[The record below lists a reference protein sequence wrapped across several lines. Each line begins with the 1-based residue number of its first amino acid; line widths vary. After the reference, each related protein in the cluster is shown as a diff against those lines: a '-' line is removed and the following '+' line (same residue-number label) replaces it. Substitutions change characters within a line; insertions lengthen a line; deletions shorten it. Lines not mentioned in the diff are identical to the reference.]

1 LIGRARKY
9 NVGMSADVPR
19 RGEDDGPR
27 ATAVTFRSVVEERPG
42 QRLRE
47 LFDLW
52 WPAYRRWF
60 LRDGEQER
68 SSYAGC
74 LRAVRT
80 HVPELV
86 PAYEGLVEL
95 VGGGD
100 LEARFLSLW
109 DPPPF
114 LAACSLAAWT
124 RHGNPSLLRSYDYA
138 PALCETTLLT
148 TTISTRRTMA
158 MSDCLWGALDGV
170 NEDGLAVALAF
181 GGRRAVGR
189 GFAVTLLLRYML
201 EQCADVS
208 QALEAVVA
216 VPVNLSYNIALVD
229 ASGQAA
235 LVRVAPDRPPVIEHG
250 GVCAGNRQGA
260 TEWPEHAT
268 MTGTERRE
276 AVLADALADPTMT
289 IDRLER
295 VFLSEPVQ
303 REPAE
308 HTWGTVYTA
317 RYDTRERSVR
327 LLWPDD
333 VWTVHMATAENGQRL
348 RDTRVLMPPLLQRER
363 EIPHTPQVIFA

>member
-1 LIGRARKY
+1 MRKY

-124 RHGNPSLLRSYDYA
+124 RDGNPSLLRSYDYA

-201 EQCADVS
+201 EQCADVP
-208 QALEAVVA
+208 QALEAVAA

-235 LVRVAPDRPPVIEHG
+235 LVRVAPDRAPVDR
-250 GVCAGNRQGA
+250 A
-260 TEWPEHAT
+260 
-268 MTGTERRE
+268 RR
-276 AVLADALADPTMT
+276 
-289 IDRLER
+289 RL
-295 VFLSEPVQ
+295 
-303 REPAE
+303 
-308 HTWGTVYTA
+308 
-317 RYDTRERSVR
+317 
-327 LLWPDD
+327 
-333 VWTVHMATAENGQRL
+333 
-348 RDTRVLMPPLLQRER
+348 
-363 EIPHTPQVIFA
+363 

>member
-1 LIGRARKY
+1 MRKY

-86 PAYEGLVEL
+86 SAYEGLVEL

-124 RHGNPSLLRSYDYA
+124 RDGNPSLLRSYDYA

-201 EQCADVS
+201 EQCADVP
-208 QALEAVVA
+208 QALEAVAA

-235 LVRVAPDRPPVIEHG
+235 LVRVAPDRAPIVEHG
-250 GVCAGNRQGA
+250 GVCSGKKLVVRRGIPA
-260 TEWPEHAT
+260 TFASRFDRAKNDAMAAMSHVSSCVKPAACSAAKSASSMAYDAVAT
-268 MTGTERRE
+268 LTAKSSIARSRGVMCARR
-276 AVLADALADPTMT
+276 
-289 IDRLER
+289 
-295 VFLSEPVQ
+295 
-303 REPAE
+303 
-308 HTWGTVYTA
+308 
-317 RYDTRERSVR
+317 
-327 LLWPDD
+327 
-333 VWTVHMATAENGQRL
+333 
-348 RDTRVLMPPLLQRER
+348 
-363 EIPHTPQVIFA
+363 